1 MGEEKGDGARL
12 NMPRRVNKTGR
23 NENWHFVRFEREFL
37 ECPAW
42 RALSLSG
49 KAIYP
54 FVVMEWHG
62 PKNNKNGKIRLSV
75 RQAAEKAG
83 MGNNAAARAFHDLQA
98 KGFLHVTKAG
108 CLGSDGEARGP
119 SYEITEKQMPG
130 LDRQNARRLFDKWK
144 PGQDFPVV
152 KHNANNPTGR
162 NKGKNPSPKAR
173 QERVQNEDV
182 Q

>member
-1 MGEEKGDGARL
+1 MGKEEGDGARL
-12 NMPRRVNKTGR
+12 SMGRRVSKTGR
-23 NENWHFVRFEREFL
+23 NTAIHYVAFDRSFL
-37 ECPAW
+37 ECEAW
-42 RALSLSG
+42 RELSLSA

-54 FVVMEWHG
+54 FVVLEWRG
-62 PKNNKNGKIRLSV
+62 PNNNNNGKIRLSV
-75 RQAAEKAG
+75 RQAAQKTG

-98 KGFLHVTKAG
+98 KGFLHVTKTG

-119 SYEITEKQMPG
+119 SYEITEKHMPG

-144 PGQDFPVV
+144 PGQDFPVI

-162 NKGKNPSPKAR
+162 NKGKNPSPKER
-173 QERVQNEDV
+173 QERVQNDDV